1 MTTVLDKNLF
11 LVKEH
16 IGLLKAANS
25 FDIYDPKTGDL
36 ILEAREPRLGML
48 TKILRFTNWKRQ
60 TPFQVEIREPNG
72 VLRAVAR
79 RGVSFF
85 LSNVTVEDG
94 NGQVLGRL
102 REKLFSIG
110 GGFLLFSPEGTE
122 LARLNGSWTGWN
134 FRFTAGGF
142 DLATI
147 TKKWA
152 GIGKELFTSA
162 DNYIIEISDRIQPGN
177 PIRSLI
183 LGAMVTIDMV
193 LKE

>member
-1 MTTVLDKNLF
+1 MATVLDKNLF

-16 IGLLKAANS
+16 IGLLQAANNY
-25 FDIYDPKTGDL
+25 DIYDPVTGKL
-36 ILEAREPRLGML
+36 ILEAREPRLGVL
-48 TKILRFTNWKRQ
+48 TKVLRFSNFKRQ
-60 TPFQVEIREPNG
+60 TPFHVEIREPNG
-72 VLRAVAR
+72 TLRAVAR

-85 LSNVTVEDG
+85 LSNVRVEDG
-94 NGQVLGRL
+94 DGRL
-102 REKLFSIG
+102 LGFLRQRFFSVG
-110 GGFLLFSPEGTE
+110 GGFRLFSPDGTE

-134 FRFTAGGF
+134 FRFTDGAS

-152 GIGKELFTSA
+152 GVGKELFTTA

-177 PIRSLI
+177 PVRSLI

-193 LKE
+193 LNE